1 MREDVLWGFPE
12 RPDVSRLLRID
23 SAPARA
29 VIGLFIVVEAIIGLS
44 TLSGVGHPL
53 PTLVGLLLVTSA
65 TILGSWPGDHP
76 MSVRGSAAVV
86 AAAVVTAGLVAW
98 QLPRD
103 RPPGYEAW
111 FVGADSFL
119 FLLLALRGR
128 AGWAWSGM
136 ALVSVVVVLWSAT
149 IGPGLG
155 VGVNLAARNSATL
168 LVGTLFAVGLARTA
182 TRIASF
188 REAERLHLAEKTSAE
203 ASLAER
209 RRHVVRLKQATGD
222 LLRTIAR
229 GEELT
234 ASERVECVVVEGAL
248 RDGARAT
255 SLSVEPVVSAAA
267 AARRR
272 GVEVVL
278 LDDRVNTP
286 LPAAVGREVVAWIAR
301 GLDDAQTGAVT
312 ARVLP
317 DGREA
322 LATLVTR
329 SGDGS
334 VTRTFPN

>member
-1 MREDVLWGFPE
+1 MLWGFPE
-12 RPDVSRLLRID
+12 RPDVSKLLRID
-23 SAPARA
+23 SAAARA
-29 VIGLFIVVEAIIGLS
+29 VVGLFLVVEAIIGLS

-53 PTLVGLLLVTSA
+53 PTIVGLLLVTSA
-65 TILGSWPGDHP
+65 TVLGSLPGDHP

-86 AAAVVTAGLVAW
+86 TAAVVTAALVTW

-136 ALVSVVVVLWSAT
+136 ALVSAIVVTWSAT
-149 IGPGLG
+149 VGPGLA

-168 LVGTLFAVGLARTA
+168 LVGTLFAIGLARTA

-188 REAERLHLAEKTSAE
+188 REAERLYLAEQTSAE

-209 RRHVVRLKQATGD
+209 RGHVQRLKRATGD
-222 LLRTIAR
+222 LLRRIAL
-229 GEELT
+229 GDELSE
-234 ASERVECVVVEGAL
+234 SERMDCVVVEGAL
-248 RDGARAT
+248 RDGARAP
-255 SLSVEPVVSAAA
+255 SLSVEPVMSAAA

-272 GVEVVL
+272 GVQVVL
-278 LDDRVNTP
+278 LDDRMNTP
-286 LPAAVGREVVAWIAR
+286 LPEAVAREVVGWIAR
-301 GLDDAQTGAVT
+301 GLDQAYTGVIT

-317 DGREA
+317 DGRGA

-329 SGDGS
+329 TDDGS
-334 VTRTFPN
+334 STRDFPN